1 MLDVTRVTVMHSGY
15 RASAKSVH
23 MFPDLWAF
31 DPWYIFGCVIEVLFV
46 SGGIVIAVRA
56 ED

>member
-15 RASAKSVH
+15 GASAKSVH
-23 MFPDLWAF
+23 MFPDLWGF
-31 DPWYIFGCVIEVLFV
+31 DPWYIFGCVIEVLFA